1 MGKDTGW
8 TGEKKFLEE
17 IFTVENVLYMNF
29 KGDIA
34 FLVDLCLYL
43 FEHQSSYNPNM
54 RVPTSGAFMFT

>member
-1 MGKDTGW
+1 MNGSDYTD
-8 TGEKKFLEE
+8 EEQLE

-29 KGDIA
+29 KGDIS